1 MTISEFSAPGD
12 IKVVCNPD
20 DERHTFFNSIDGWVT
35 MFLTKEQI
43 EQSSSLTGYIELLK
57 SFVDKWKDKKIT
69 SVKADFEMGQCTIVF
84 DRRADK

>member
-1 MTISEFSAPGD
+1 MTISEFQADGD
-12 IKVVCNPD
+12 IKVVCNPG

-57 SFVDKWKDKKIT
+57 SFVDKWKGKKIT
-69 SVKADFEMGQCTIVF
+69 SVKADLETGQCTIVF